1 MPTYKENLHLGTKDP
16 VIGGDDLAEGIIG
29 TLHLEDGAVTT
40 PKIANGAVTWDKLST
55 YVQRLILSASGM
67 GDTVKEVFVFAGSY
81 TDYPEDAVEG
91 LRIYLTPTQKFYVR
105 TDGEW
110 VENDPL
116 SEALYV
122 NSSDGLLY
130 RWTDGGLVS
139 ISSVNVVSIDD
150 LDGLT
155 GASLSRDPRS
165 VFYAVTCPMKGGAVV
180 DGVLFLFSDNLA
192 HSNTQVLITHHVLN
206 SDGTI
211 SEAHNDN
218 GVGVYWRAWGLSTH
232 PTHPDTWSP
241 WQYLVPDYN
250 ALDGRFVSMETILS
264 GLRSRLD
271 TDYSLSDIVKLIE
284 DVSVNVNS
292 GKPGVAH
299 FAGTVEYAAAVS
311 EVYSG
316 TDGEVVYCSSQ
327 NIFMLRRKTDNGN
340 YLYYVQW
347 VGSGPYFN
355 ETKTAPRTDVVYAL
369 VTSEG
374 MELYLYDVS
383 RRSLSAVS
391 AGGGNLSELSSQL
404 TELRN
409 TYTADKEL
417 TDGRFASIENSLSDQ
432 SATLDTHTSEL
443 SGLDGRVSTF
453 ESRLA
458 HVERLKEKCKGL
470 FSTLT
475 TLEAAYPSPELGD
488 WALVGGTSPF
498 DVYECATNGLW
509 SSSGGTWDAGTID
522 LGDYVTYRE
531 FDEVADIV
539 LGGDE
544 SSTEVLELTSNV
556 SNTSLWSANYWIS
569 DTSLDYKPGDKL
581 LGAYLLSIGE
591 AGKPVQL
598 MIVNG
603 GAVRVSAISLGETS
617 TTETYFDL
625 SSHNIVIQEGD
636 AIAIK
641 GLPHKTSSSGKR
653 YVVYTSSGGVQGYA
667 SNYAYNQ
674 KIKVRRS
681 TSGRSGNILDRII
694 SDESQIDGAMSLAQ
708 DAYDLASAAG
718 GGGEPSHDVYRHA
731 TDPEHPSLPTIVRKG
746 HGLYTTL
753 FDKDKRFNS
762 VILKSIKASAADTD
776 VEWRVNVFANS
787 YTNFDY
793 IPRTSDGP
801 AGETL
806 KSGTVTVGEE
816 AEDIV
821 LTFDETLT
829 CPAGMQVI
837 VYLLASG
844 GATLVGGG
852 VGTLSTDT
860 HGTVANSSGEWSG
873 TWTMSNPSTGSA
885 YRMCAPVLR
894 YESNIM
900 SKGEIE
906 AFVEEKVSELG
917 IDVTPTHEV
926 YRHANDGDNPTGAMV
941 SARGHAV
948 YTPPFDEEKKFN
960 EVTVKRIAASVQS
973 EVEWRVYVNP
983 SSGRPNDGAPTNQT
997 KASGTLASSGT
1008 CTIGTQKEDLV
1019 LRVGT
1024 VVCPAGCQVIVY
1036 FLNVKTDAKLV
1047 MGAPTVSADTHVI
1060 VTTSGADGW
1069 DSKWGIGAYPTYICC
1084 APILRWESSQMTRE
1098 EIESYV
1104 DAAVSE
1110 VRPDDYKI
1118 VLADELYCL
1127 VGSEVN
1133 VYNER
1138 VAMSVDKG
1146 ENSPINYIVEWKAL
1160 SDKIPLRRSEHGIRL
1175 RPTTAGRTQVK
1186 CTLLDLHDHVL
1197 DEKVITIY
1205 AVARDALAAQKNL
1218 LFVGDSWVQDFNM
1231 YTYRILNGSDTYNDS
1246 AGRSY
1251 ARFTGVCPTFC
1262 GTQVHGTARSE
1273 GRGGWTWKAFADED
1287 DPVDQP
1293 GAEADFSNEHPF
1305 LNPTT
1310 GKLDISYYRGQLG
1323 MGTSKFDMVIFR
1335 LGENDI
1341 TKALTKDAV
1350 GVEKYVE
1357 RLRTS
1362 VIPYMDA
1369 LIRAFASDNAS
1380 CKILVTLQCEI
1391 DNRWVGYDSNLSYR
1405 VNHWEK
1411 IKSAYAL
1418 NLLYHEWA
1426 DAFNAES
1433 GSQQVILSNATAC
1446 IDPFYGMQHQLIP
1459 VNDRWAK
1466 SKGGGK
1472 KLFGG
1477 DFVHPS
1483 GIGYSQMSDEL
1494 AAEIAGRLGTVNTE
1508 TTAIGY
1514 QEDGYYGNA
1523 DEVVVNGKGVVF
1535 HSYKS
1540 GVEPTLTSG
1549 TLTKTRPHFY
1559 YYAQTDRFLAVDTSS
1574 TKYYSDFSAKNVL
1587 MTNGHPKPDM
1597 VYWLGDVPY
1606 LYDGEKLVK
1615 AVSMMGGGGGGG
1627 TTVDQTARDA
1637 ASSAQETADDAYTL
1651 ADTANSAATAA
1662 SAAASAAQAAAS
1674 AALPSSRVWVGTQ
1687 SEYDALPSA
1696 TKSNIIAFIKE

>member
-1 MPTYKENLHLGTKDP
+1 MAKINIPGRLHSVETGNIVT
-16 VIGGDDLAEGIIG
+16 
-29 TLHLEDGAVTT
+29 GA
-40 PKIANGAVTWDKLST
+40 D
-55 YVQRLILSASGM
+55 
-67 GDTVKEVFVFAGSY
+67 EVFDDNMELKQSTVNQQV
-81 TDYPEDAVEG
+81 DKAVSQLESSTSAMAE
-91 LRIYLTPTQKFYVR
+91 RI
-105 TDGEW
+105 E
-110 VENDPL
+110 E
-116 SEALYV
+116 
-122 NSSDGLLY
+122 
-130 RWTDGGLVS
+130 
-139 ISSVNVVSIDD
+139 
-150 LDGLT
+150 
-155 GASLSRDPRS
+155 
-165 VFYAVTCPMKGGAVV
+165 
-180 DGVLFLFSDNLA
+180 
-192 HSNTQVLITHHVLN
+192 
-206 SDGTI
+206 
-211 SEAHNDN
+211 
-218 GVGVYWRAWGLSTH
+218 
-232 PTHPDTWSP
+232 
-241 WQYLVPDYN
+241 
-250 ALDGRFVSMETILS
+250 
-264 GLRSRLD
+264 
-271 TDYSLSDIVKLIE
+271 
-284 DVSVNVNS
+284 
-292 GKPGVAH
+292 VAH
-299 FAGTVEYAAAVS
+299 
-311 EVYSG
+311 
-316 TDGEVVYCSSQ
+316 
-327 NIFMLRRKTDNGN
+327 MK
-340 YLYYVQW
+340 
-347 VGSGPYFN
+347 
-355 ETKTAPRTDVVYAL
+355 
-369 VTSEG
+369 
-374 MELYLYDVS
+374 
-383 RRSLSAVS
+383 
-391 AGGGNLSELSSQL
+391 
-404 TELRN
+404 
-409 TYTADKEL
+409 DK
-417 TDGRFASIENSLSDQ
+417 S
-432 SATLDTHTSEL
+432 
-443 SGLDGRVSTF
+443 V
-453 ESRLA
+453 
-458 HVERLKEKCKGL
+458 GL
-470 FSTLT
+470 FSTIASLQAT
-475 TLEAAYPSPELGD
+475 HPSPEVGD
-488 WALVGGTSPF
+488 WALVGDSAPFAIYKCTTAGT
-498 DVYECATNGLW
+498 W
-509 SSSGGTWDAGTID
+509 SDTGGTYDGGTID
-522 LGDYVTYRE
+522 LSDYVKQEE
-531 FDEVADIV
+531 FDE
-539 LGGDE
+539 
-544 SSTEVLELTSNV
+544 
-556 SNTSLWSANYWIS
+556 
-569 DTSLDYKPGDKL
+569 LD
-581 LGAYLLSIGE
+581 A
-591 AGKPVQL
+591 V
-598 MIVNG
+598 VNG
-603 GAVRVSAISLGETS
+603 GSSETPATTTWTESGKMINYATGAEMSNSTAYAASNFIQIPSGTSSIRLWALVIKPGSSFVTTCGIAFYDSSQNYVSGIQREEYDHGGSSTAGMAERTYNVPNGARYLRV
-617 TTETYFDL
+617 TTQV
-625 SSHNIVIQEGD
+625 SQEGKWYCYFQSSTGSGLVGRMNNAELNID
-636 AIAIK
+636 AAAK
-641 GLPHKTSSSGKR
+641 LA
-653 YVVYTSSGGVQGYA
+653 QE
-667 SNYAYNQ
+667 AYN
-674 KIKVRRS
+674 
-681 TSGRSGNILDRII
+681 
-694 SDESQIDGAMSLAQ
+694 LAE
-708 DAYDLASAAG
+708 DASHIQ
-718 GGGEPSHDVYRHA
+718 PSHDVYRHA

-762 VILKSIKASAADTD
+762 VILKSIKASSADTE

-1205 AVARDALAAQKNL
+1205 AVARDALAAQKNI

-1251 ARFTGVCPTFC
+1251 ARFTGLCPTFC

-1350 GVEKYVE
+1350 GVDKYVE

-1494 AAEIAGRLGTVNTE
+1494 AAEIAGRLGTVSTE

-1587 MTNGHPKPDM
+1587 MTNGHPKPDI

-1606 LYDGEKLVK
+1606 MYNGTTLVK
-1615 AVSMMGGGGGGG
+1615 MSEFIANV
-1627 TTVDQTARDA
+1627 TAR
-1637 ASSAQETADDAYTL
+1637 L
-1651 ADTANSAATAA
+1651 
-1662 SAAASAAQAAAS
+1662 
-1674 AALPSSRVWVGTQ
+1674 AALENG
-1687 SEYDALPSA
+1687 
-1696 TKSNIIAFIKE
+1696 